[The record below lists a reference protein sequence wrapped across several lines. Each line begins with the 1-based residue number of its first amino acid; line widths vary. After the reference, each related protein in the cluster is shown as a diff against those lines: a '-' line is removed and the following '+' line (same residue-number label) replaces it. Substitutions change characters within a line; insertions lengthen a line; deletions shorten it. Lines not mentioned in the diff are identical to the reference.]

1 MDKDI
6 TAKEGLAIVRGYEVV
21 LEDMQTVSGIAVPNR
36 AIVRMPTTDDP
47 EKRIFGIVGP
57 EYELVT
63 LEDAVNIWDEHV
75 ARPIETMG
83 LLGKYG
89 ENFFCTTWLP
99 EINVRGEEVRNYL
112 LLNSPMDG
120 FASAQALISPV
131 CTVCQNTLRL
141 AESMALQRL
150 RVVHD
155 KNVKTRLAEWM
166 TTMVEQAEA
175 KTETLK
181 EAFEV
186 FAKHKVTTDET
197 TLVTTAAY
205 PDPKPPVRNAP
216 DEIMKVRWEN
226 YEYEKHRVEKARH
239 QVVQLFQGAGTA
251 METKARKGTLWGL
264 YQSVTE
270 RENYRR
276 GGSVEASVSSILF
289 GWRGY
294 AMTKAFEAGME
305 IVGAR
310 S

>member
-6 TAKEGLAIVRGYEVV
+6 TAREGLAIVRGYEVM

-36 AIVRMPTTDDP
+36 AIVRMPTQDDP

-63 LEDAVNIWDEHV
+63 LEDAVDIWDTNV
-75 ARPIETMG
+75 KRPIETMG

-99 EINVRGEEVRNYL
+99 SIDVRGEEVRNYL

-131 CTVCQNTLRL
+131 CTVCENTLRL
-141 AESMALQRL
+141 AESMSLQRL

-166 TTMVEQAEA
+166 VSMVADAEA
-175 KTETLK
+175 KTDTLK

-186 FAKHKVTTDET
+186 FAKHKVTADET
-197 TLVTTAAY
+197 VAVTSAAY
-205 PDPKPPVRNAP
+205 PEPKQPTRNAP

-226 YEYEKHRVEKARH
+226 YEYEKHRVERARQ
-239 QVVQLFQGAGTA
+239 QVVQLFQGAGTG
-251 METKARKGTLWGL
+251 MELKARKGTMWGL

-305 IVGAR
+305 IVGAK